1 LPPVKERI
9 LMNSHVDVD
18 FTEME
23 KKLKCYVD
31 KGRVAG
37 GTEVKLEPMVAVKPD
52 ASLITPL
59 KKTSNSNGSFIA
71 VDCSTRTLKRANN
84 WGIYLMRV
92 SCAAVRGR
100 AVDWD
105 YSERVC
111 TVVGDAHV
119 RRSFLQDVRIELESQ
134 MALKVLKE
142 APSKSYCV
150 HGDVR
155 SMYLLLDGGGYFGGE
170 RKFRVSLYE
179 HCEKNGLNLLAIS
192 KNSPSLHDDKGRDL
206 VATTY
211 MMAPYDIWVY
221 YPVRKAD
228 KDRSLY
234 GDIAIVKLC
243 ADSPN
248 VFRCDIMDY
257 LTNQDINALLSPLT
271 SVSEDP
277 RCIGY
282 PISLYLAHDFSG
294 PSDSML
300 LHYHDQIE
308 ETLKN
313 AGLLDTL
320 RREERCCSFGDEIHG
335 VKHAFE
341 WEWWDDQY

>member
-1 LPPVKERI
+1 MDQRI
-9 LMNSHVDVD
+9 KVDLTD
-18 FTEME
+18 ME
-23 KKLKCYVD
+23 KKLKCYID

-37 GTEVKLEPMVAVKPD
+37 GTEVRNEPMISIKPD
-52 ASLITPL
+52 VSLIKPL
-59 KKTSNSNGSFIA
+59 KRINTYIGSFVA

-84 WGIYLMRV
+84 WGVYLMRA
-92 SCAAVRGR
+92 SCATVRKR
-100 AVDWD
+100 QVDWS

-111 TVVGDAHV
+111 TVVGDSHV
-119 RRSFLQDVRIELESQ
+119 RRSFLQDFRIELESQ
-134 MALKVLKE
+134 VALSVLNE
-142 APSKSYCV
+142 ALSDSYHV

-170 RKFRVSLYE
+170 RKFRVSLYDE
-179 HCEKNGLNLLAIS
+179 CEKRGINLFAIS
-192 KNSPSLHDDKGRDL
+192 KNSPSLHDEKGRDL

-211 MMAPYDIWVY
+211 IMSPYDVWVY

-243 ADSPN
+243 ADSSH

-257 LTNQDINALLSPLT
+257 LTQQDIIALLSPLT
-271 SVSEDP
+271 VVSEDP
-277 RCIGY
+277 RCLGY
-282 PISLYLAHDFSG
+282 PISLYLAHEFSA

-300 LHYHDQIE
+300 LSYHDQIE
-308 ETLKN
+308 EKLN
-313 AGLLDTL
+313 AAGLLETL
-320 RREERCCSFGDEIHG
+320 RREERSCSFADEIHG

-341 WEWWDDQY
+341 WEWWNDQF

>member
-1 LPPVKERI
+1 
-9 LMNSHVDVD
+9 MNQRVEVDLAD
-18 FTEME
+18 ME

-37 GTEVKLEPMVAVKPD
+37 GAEVRKEPLIAVKPE
-52 ASLITPL
+52 ASLIKPL
-59 KKTSNSNGSFIA
+59 KKVTTYNGSFVA

-84 WGIYLMRV
+84 WGVYLMRA
-92 SCAAVRGR
+92 SCATVRKR
-100 AVDWD
+100 QVDWS

-111 TVVGDAHV
+111 TVVGDSHV
-119 RRSFLQDVRIELESQ
+119 RRSFLQDFRIELESQ
-134 MALKVLKE
+134 VALSVLNK
-142 APSKSYCV
+142 AVSDSYHV

-170 RKFRVSLYE
+170 RKFRVSLYDE
-179 HCEKNGLNLLAIS
+179 CEKRGLNLLAIS

-211 MMAPYDIWVY
+211 MMAPYDVWVY

-228 KDRSLY
+228 KDKSLY

-243 ADSPN
+243 ADSSH

-257 LTNQDINALLSPLT
+257 LTQQDIAELLSPLT
-271 SVSEDP
+271 AVSEDP
-277 RCIGY
+277 RCLGY

-300 LHYHDQIE
+300 LSYHDQIE
-308 ETLKN
+308 EKLN
-313 AGLLDTL
+313 DAGLLETL
-320 RREERCCSFGDEIHG
+320 RREECSCSFADEIHG

-341 WEWWDDQY
+341 WEWWDDQF